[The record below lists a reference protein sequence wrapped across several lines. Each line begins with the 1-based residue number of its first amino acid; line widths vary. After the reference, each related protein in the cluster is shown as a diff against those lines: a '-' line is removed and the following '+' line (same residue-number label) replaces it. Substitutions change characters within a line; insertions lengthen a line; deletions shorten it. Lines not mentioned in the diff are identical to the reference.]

1 MNLVITNG
9 GIKSPDRANCTIRA
23 LALTASIP
31 YETADKIGKEAGRK
45 KNCGFNPYK
54 LLRKAKGYGIKTNK
68 LKYRSI
74 TIQKFLA
81 KHPTGRYYATTN
93 CHAFAVINGSIHD
106 NVIAKPLQRIT
117 NVWRIESNRL
127 NMLRETQSF

>member
-1 MNLVITNG
+1 MNLVISDG
-9 GIKSPDRANCTIRA
+9 GIKAKDRANCTIRA
-23 LALTASIP
+23 LALTACIA
-31 YETADKIGKEAGRK
+31 YAVADAIGREAGRK
-45 KNCGFNPYK
+45 KNCGFNPFK
-54 LLRKAKGYGIKTNK
+54 LLKKAKAYGIKTNK

-106 NVIAKPLQRIT
+106 NVSAKPLQRIV
-117 NVWRIESNRL
+117 NVWRVESGRL